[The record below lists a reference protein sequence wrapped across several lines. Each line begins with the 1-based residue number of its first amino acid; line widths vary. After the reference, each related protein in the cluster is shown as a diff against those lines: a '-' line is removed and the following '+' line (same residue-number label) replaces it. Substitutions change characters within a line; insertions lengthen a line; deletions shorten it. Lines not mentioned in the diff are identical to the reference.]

1 MLNKIKTLIKEECS
15 NPNFKHHKWFWDY
28 HIIPMKDI
36 ALELAEKLQVD
47 KELVE
52 LIAYLHD
59 IAKIRGL
66 DNHAETGAEIA
77 LEILKDHPKKGL
89 IAECIR
95 KHNKPSLE
103 DRIEVKLIASAD
115 AVSHFL
121 TPFFEIY
128 FWENPD
134 KDVKDIISGNLR
146 KMEKDWNRIF
156 LEEAKDIC
164 RKEYEALKRVHL
176 VKASS
181 FLSPR
186 EYQNGAF
193 CKAVNCEIRKKWR
206 ESSKD
211 FSELKEI
218 CQKECI
224 KTAYEF
230 HDWLIEQGF
239 LIKKVDS
246 NIR

>member
-1 MLNKIKTLIKEECS
+1 MLKQIKILIKEECS

-77 LEILKDHPKKGL
+77 LDILKDHPKKEL

-95 KHNKPSLE
+95 KHNKASSE

-146 KMEKDWNRIF
+146 KMEKDWARIH
-156 LEEAKDIC
+156 LQEAKDMC
-164 RKEYEALKRVHL
+164 RKEYEALKKVHL
-176 VKASS
+176 VNKHISNQEK
-181 FLSPR
+181 FL
-186 EYQNGAF
+186 
-193 CKAVNCEIRKKWR
+193 
-206 ESSKD
+206 
-211 FSELKEI
+211 
-218 CQKECI
+218 
-224 KTAYEF
+224 
-230 HDWLIEQGF
+230 
-239 LIKKVDS
+239 
-246 NIR
+246 